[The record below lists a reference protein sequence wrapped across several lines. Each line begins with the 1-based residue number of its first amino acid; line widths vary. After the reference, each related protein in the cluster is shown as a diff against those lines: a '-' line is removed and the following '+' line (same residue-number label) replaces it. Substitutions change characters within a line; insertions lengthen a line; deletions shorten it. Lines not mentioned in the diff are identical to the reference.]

1 MRTTPKNGKK
11 KVVYKKKVEH
21 MSRSCPICSLQGI
34 TTLYARVS
42 DYIWRKHSCRPSRRS
57 SFRPS
62 KGPPLADERT
72 ANAGITSAQHLRQTD
87 IKDRGS
93 LD

>member
-1 MRTTPKNGKK
+1 MRGSATISGAST
-11 KVVYKKKVEH
+11 
-21 MSRSCPICSLQGI
+21 
-34 TTLYARVS
+34 
-42 DYIWRKHSCRPSRRS
+42 SCRSSRRS

-87 IKDRGS
+87 IKDRDS

>member
-42 DYIWRKHSCRPSRRS
+42 DYIWRKHKLSAEQAKQLSSEQRAATCR
-57 SFRPS
+57 
-62 KGPPLADERT
+62 
-72 ANAGITSAQHLRQTD
+72 
-87 IKDRGS
+87 
-93 LD
+93 